1 MSKKTKSQAGKD
13 KYGIRLGTQSAKINA
28 VVTKKGLTAEQV
40 AKKTKLPIKRT
51 KSHLRSM
58 VRKGFFIKTKDK
70 KFKLK

>member
-1 MSKKTKSQAGKD
+1 MAKQSKSQTGKD

-28 VVTKKGLTAEQV
+28 VIGRKALTAEEV

-58 VRKGFFIKTKDK
+58 VRKGHFVKTKDQ
-70 KFKLK
+70 KFKVK